1 MLTHNCPPDFSA
13 TGRRI
18 RNSPNIQAQISRYTR
33 HRNRRR
39 SEPNLSQLHEVY
51 FLAANFGVDQR
62 SLVPSP
68 RSAQHCV
75 PLSNKNTSKLPTRS
89 SEPLPRMGA
98 RGVRER
104 RNPIGPDGRCTVPH
118 WDSVKGTTRYR
129 KVLPKDRKR
138 APVSA
143 KTDGNCARQQKSAR
157 CKWLRALEP
166 PDEAATHSQ
175 DRSAALRPKCPR
187 RRTAQPPRTRPV
199 HPTQAAHD
207 RPRPDT
213 A

>member
-1 MLTHNCPPDFSA
+1 M
-13 TGRRI
+13 
-18 RNSPNIQAQISRYTR
+18 
-33 HRNRRR
+33 
-39 SEPNLSQLHEVY
+39 Y

-62 SLVPSP
+62 PLVPSP
-68 RSAQHCV
+68 RSVLHCV
-75 PLSNKNTSKLPTRS
+75 PLSNKNACKLPTRS

-104 RNPIGPDGRCTVPH
+104 RNPIGPDGRCTVTH
-118 WDSVKGTTRYR
+118 WDSVKGTSRYR
-129 KVLPKDRKR
+129 KVCGANESSRDSHKP
-138 APVSA
+138 A
-143 KTDGNCARQQKSAR
+143 GNCARQQKSAR

-199 HPTQAAHD
+199 HPTQAAHG